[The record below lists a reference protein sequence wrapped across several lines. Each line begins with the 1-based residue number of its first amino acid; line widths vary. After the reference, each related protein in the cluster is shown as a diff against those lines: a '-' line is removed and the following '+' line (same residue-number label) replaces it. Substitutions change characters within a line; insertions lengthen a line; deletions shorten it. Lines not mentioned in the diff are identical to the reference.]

1 MCLGFTFSV
10 CSPVSS
16 LKPLN
21 LTKISSNLMALD
33 IITATAKSNEKKKEK
48 PFDSLKPVV
57 TF

>member
-33 IITATAKSNEKKKEK
+33 IITATEKSK

>member
-10 CSPVSS
+10 CSPISS

-33 IITATAKSNEKKKEK
+33 IITATEKSDLKKNKK
-48 PFDSLKPVV
+48 SHL
-57 TF
+57 TLLNLW